1 MRLRR
6 IVVTALLSLFAGVAP
21 ASSQLAAD
29 NPIVL
34 ENQQPGSSGW
44 FWSKAG
50 DDATGQIKGY
60 ASATSVNQ
68 GESITFYVTVNPA
81 QTYTIDFYRIG
92 WYGGMGGRLRLHVD
106 SLGGV
111 QQPPCDTDPTTGLIA
126 CNWTPSYTLTVPGD
140 WTSGVYLAM
149 LTNAAGYQNYV
160 IFVVKDG
167 RPADFVYQESVNT
180 SQAYNNYPDD
190 GVSGKSLYGYNSTGP
205 NTVSG
210 GPQAVKMSFDRPFAG
225 QGVRLFL

>member
-6 IVVTALLSLFAGVAP
+6 IVVTALLGLFAWTAT

-68 GESITFYVTVNPA
+68 NESITFYVSVNPA

-92 WYGGMGGRLRLHVD
+92 WYAGLGGRLRLHVGP
-106 SLGGV
+106 LGGV
-111 QQPPCDTDPTTGLIA
+111 QQPPCDSDPTTGLIA
-126 CNWTPSYTLTVPGD
+126 CNWAPNYTLTDPRH
-140 WTSGVYLAM
+140 WTS
-149 LTNAAGYQNYV
+149 V
-160 IFVVKDG
+160 I
-167 RPADFVYQESVNT
+167 Y
-180 SQAYNNYPDD
+180 
-190 GVSGKSLYGYNSTGP
+190 
-205 NTVSG
+205 
-210 GPQAVKMSFDRPFAG
+210 
-225 QGVRLFL
+225 